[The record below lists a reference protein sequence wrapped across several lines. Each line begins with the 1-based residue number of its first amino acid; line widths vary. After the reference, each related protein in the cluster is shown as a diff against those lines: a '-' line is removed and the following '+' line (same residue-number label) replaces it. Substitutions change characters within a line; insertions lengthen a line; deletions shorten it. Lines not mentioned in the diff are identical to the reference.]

1 MPIALVN
8 ASSSGITASS
18 DSRIADRE
26 RSPYALA
33 QDGLAQLV
41 DAAVQAQ
48 RIEAMNAAM
57 RVDVVF
63 LAVSFALR
71 AEQAFVS
78 PRLSPSR
85 RREMARRSVTAE
97 LATAL
102 RVPESTMQRQI
113 DDAWALST
121 QLPATLSSLRSGS
134 LTMQHARVI
143 VEAVSELD
151 DDPHVRVELD
161 EQLARFAADHTAAT
175 VRRKARSL
183 REELQARSL
192 AERHLAARQKRRV
205 EIEPALD
212 GMAWLHALLP
222 AADALLIKD
231 RLDRVAREAGE
242 FSHDASRLGPET
254 DRRVVP
260 DEHVAPADG
269 AEPDLPHE
277 DAVTGAGGETDEHA
291 AANEYAAPAERA
303 AATEHALPA
312 ERAARVVALTNDQI
326 RADTL
331 RDLLLYGGLGDD
343 SAFAAAC
350 GRVRPSVH
358 LTVPVLTLMGSS
370 TEPALLD
377 GYGPIDPETALR
389 LAAEAPTFVRLLTD
403 PVSGTVLDIDR
414 RSYRPP
420 ADLKR
425 WLQVRDG
432 TCRFPGCNRNA
443 SRSEL
448 DHGIDWADDGRTAF
462 DNLAHLCPL
471 HHHLKHETSW
481 SMRHLDGAVLEW
493 TSPSGRVH
501 RTHPARTMTAQ
512 ADGPPIA
519 AAPPLTQSPDAAAQ
533 SRFAEDPPF

>member
-1 MPIALVN
+1 MPIALVT
-8 ASSSGITASS
+8 ASSSGISASEGDRS
-18 DSRIADRE
+18 ADLE

-41 DAAVQAQ
+41 DAVVRAQ

-78 PRLSPSR
+78 PNLSPSR

-97 LATAL
+97 LSTAL

-121 QLPATLSSLRSGS
+121 QLPSTLSSLRDGS
-134 LTMQHARVI
+134 LSMQHARVI
-143 VEAVSELD
+143 VEAVAELD
-151 DDPHVRVELD
+151 DEPRVRAELD
-161 EQLARFAADHTAAT
+161 EQLARFASEHTAAT

-192 AERHLAARQKRRV
+192 ADRHLAARQKRRV

-242 FSHDASRLGPET
+242 YPDDASRLDSET
-254 DRRVVP
+254 VRRVVP
-260 DEHVAPADG
+260 DEHATPADG
-269 AEPDLPHE
+269 AEPDLPH
-277 DAVTGAGGETDEHA
+277 DHAVTDEGAV
-291 AANEYAAPAERA
+291 
-303 AATEHALPA
+303 PA
-312 ERAARVVALTNDQI
+312 ERAARVVALANDQM
-326 RADTL
+326 RADAL
-331 RDLLLYGGLGDD
+331 RDLLLFGGLGDD

-358 LTVPVLTLMGSS
+358 VTVPVLTLMGSS
-370 TEPALLD
+370 TESALLD
-377 GYGPIDPETALR
+377 GYGPIDPETARR
-389 LAAEAPTFVRLLTD
+389 LAAQAPSFVRLLTD
-403 PVSGTVLDIDR
+403 PVTGTVLDVDR
-414 RSYRPP
+414 TSYRPP

-443 SRSEL
+443 GRSDL
-448 DHGIDWADDGRTAF
+448 DHSIDWADAGRTAF
-462 DNLAHLCPL
+462 DNLAHLCSL

-481 SMRHLDGAVLEW
+481 SMRHLAGAVLEW

-501 RTHPARTMTAQ
+501 RTHPARTMA
-512 ADGPPIA
+512 GPPDDPPA
-519 AAPPLTQSPDAAAQ
+519 AAPPVPAPDPDTDAQ
-533 SRFAEDPPF
+533 NRFTEAPPF

>member
-1 MPIALVN
+1 MPLALVN
-8 ASSSGITASS
+8 TSSSGSTPS
-18 DSRIADRE
+18 DHGGGADRE

-48 RIEAMNAAM
+48 RVEAMNAAM

-63 LAVSFALR
+63 LTVSFALR

-78 PRLSPSR
+78 PNLSPSR

-121 QLPATLSSLRSGS
+121 QLPATLSSLRDGS
-134 LTMQHARVI
+134 LSMQHARVI

-151 DDPHVRVELD
+151 DDPQVRAELD

-183 REELQARSL
+183 REELQALSL
-192 AERHLAARQKRRV
+192 ADRHLAARQKRRV

-231 RLDRVAREAGE
+231 RLDRVAHEAGE
-242 FSHDASRLGPET
+242 DPDDASHLGAESA
-254 DRRVVP
+254 
-260 DEHVAPADG
+260 EHV
-269 AEPDLPHE
+269 
-277 DAVTGAGGETDEHA
+277 EHA
-291 AANEYAAPAERA
+291 VPAEQGVRI
-303 AATEHALPA
+303 
-312 ERAARVVALTNDQI
+312 VASTNDQI
-326 RADTL
+326 RADVL

-343 SAFAAAC
+343 AAFAAAC

-358 LTVPVLTLMGSS
+358 VTVPVLTLIGSS

-377 GYGPIDPETALR
+377 GYGPIDPETAQR
-389 LAAEAPTFVRLLTD
+389 LAAQAPSFVRLLAD
-403 PVSGTVLDIDR
+403 PVIGTVLDVDR
-414 RSYRPP
+414 TSYRPP

-448 DHGIDWADDGRTAF
+448 DHSIDWADDGRTAF

-481 SMRHLDGAVLEW
+481 SMRHLAGALVEW

-501 RTHPARTMTAQ
+501 RTHPARTMSSRTDHPPTA
-512 ADGPPIA
+512 ASPPPMPRLNA
-519 AAPPLTQSPDAAAQ
+519 ASH
-533 SRFAEDPPF
+533 SRFTEAPLF

>member
-8 ASSSGITASS
+8 ASSSGITASEGDRS
-18 DSRIADRE
+18 ADRE

-134 LTMQHARVI
+134 LSLQHARVI
-143 VEAVSELD
+143 VEAVAELD
-151 DDPHVRVELD
+151 ADPLVRAELD

-192 AERHLAARQKRRV
+192 ADRHLAARQKRRV

-242 FSHDASRLGPET
+242 YSPDASRLGST
-254 DRRVVP
+254 SVRREAP
-260 DEHVAPADG
+260 DEHAAPADG

-277 DAVTGAGGETDEHA
+277 DAVTGAGGET
-291 AANEYAAPAERA
+291 AEDA
-303 AATEHALPA
+303 AATEHARPA

-326 RADTL
+326 RADAL
-331 RDLLLYGGLGDD
+331 RDLLLFGGLGDD

-403 PVSGTVLDIDR
+403 PVSGTVLDVDR

-501 RTHPARTMTAQ
+501 RTHPVRTMTAR

-519 AAPPLTQSPDAAAQ
+519 AAPPLTQSPDAVAQ